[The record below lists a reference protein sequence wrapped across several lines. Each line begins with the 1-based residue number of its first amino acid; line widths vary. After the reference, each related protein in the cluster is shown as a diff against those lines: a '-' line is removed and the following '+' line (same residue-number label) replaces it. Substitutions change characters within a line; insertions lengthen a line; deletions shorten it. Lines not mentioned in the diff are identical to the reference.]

1 MKNHLK
7 ITADLEDDGTVG
19 LTATVSFEEFSGS
32 GEAWFNI
39 TEVKQF
45 ISELEHF
52 AQTSEAPPELTGG
65 IWDGEGNLL
74 HKLLSL
80 RFYSLSR
87 FRAGVLVI
95 LASHPYTGCRPEEV
109 ASVQLELKPE
119 TQAIMHFCEQ
129 LNSLLSNKTCE
140 ARLIC

>member
-1 MKNHLK
+1 MRNHLK

-65 IWDGEGNLL
+65 IWDGEGIYFTALL
-74 HKLLSL
+74 HLFS
-80 RFYSLSR
+80 F
-87 FRAGVLVI
+87 
-95 LASHPYTGCRPEEV
+95 PCRCFGDV
-109 ASVQLELKPE
+109 SQSS
-119 TQAIMHFCEQ
+119 IY
-129 LNSLLSNKTCE
+129 
-140 ARLIC
+140 RLPPRRSGQCAT